1 MSNIMTLAEVTS
13 ESPQLREILEH
24 TGGGGFSV
32 LHRADGLLADL
43 PAELVQALRYIV
55 RELDSGRE
63 VTISSSTEVLTSQQA
78 ADLLGMSR
86 PTLVRL
92 LDSGHLPFEKIGS
105 HRRVLRRDVLAFR
118 ERRRQEQY
126 AALDAMPFYDDDDM
140 PDVREMG
147 HTRKEAGDNRRES
160 RPR

>member
-1 MSNIMTLAEVTS
+1 MTLADVTS

-24 TGGGGFSV
+24 ADGGGFSV
-32 LHRADGLLADL
+32 HLRAEGLFAEL

-92 LDSGHLPFEKIGS
+92 LDSGHLPFEKVGS

-140 PDVREMG
+140 PDVREMS
-147 HTRKEAGDNRRES
+147 HTKKEAGDNRRGS

>member
-1 MSNIMTLAEVTS
+1 MGSTMTLADVTS

-24 TGGGGFSV
+24 ADGGGFSV
-32 LHRADGLLADL
+32 HLRAEGLFAEL

-92 LDSGHLPFEKIGS
+92 LDSGHLPFEKVGS

-140 PDVREMG
+140 PDVREMS
-147 HTRKEAGDNRRES
+147 HTKKEAGDNRRGS

>member
-1 MSNIMTLAEVTS
+1 MGSTMTLADVTS

-24 TGGGGFSV
+24 ADGGGFSV
-32 LHRADGLLADL
+32 HHRAEVLFAEL

-92 LDSGHLPFEKIGS
+92 LDSGHLPFEKVGS

-140 PDVREMG
+140 PDVREMS
-147 HTRKEAGDNRRES
+147 HTKKEAGDNRRGS